1 MEKNYYCK
9 DGVYHYKSEL
19 PATLRPYVDYIF
31 SSGGIT
37 GDDYISFQRKYKN
50 YLNKILP
57 DGYNIHSW
65 NKNHYEFSAVIEHN
79 GKFAYMSI
87 PDVRHWQ
94 NQWFTN
100 ILVRTMEHE
109 KDWRGGM
116 NQYAS
121 LFNLVNKIQ
130 QLI

>member
-1 MEKNYYCK
+1 MAQTYYCK

-19 PATLRPYVDYIF
+19 PATLRPYVDYMF

-65 NKNHYEFSAVIEHN
+65 NKNHYEFFPTEQ
-79 GKFAYMSI
+79 GKARAFPYLS
-87 PDVRHWQ
+87 D
-94 NQWFTN
+94 NF
-100 ILVRTMEHE
+100 HE
-109 KDWRGGM
+109 
-116 NQYAS
+116 QPP
-121 LFNLVNKIQ
+121 
-130 QLI
+130 